1 MKLSW
6 AAYIAGVKEFHNTE
20 MEAAMSMLMAR
31 SRLLT
36 RSASSAVAEIV
47 ASNQTILR
55 RIWGRRWLLATIA
68 VVLAGLAFWD
78 GVSAWHGL
86 TALAMILVATGLI
99 PSSLAQD
106 GSPAP
111 ALPDNGGKPSFEDL
125 VAAIPDP
132 VIVLD
137 ANLAVRHFNR
147 KAREIIP
154 NLRVSEALTYAL
166 RVPEL
171 IDAIRGALEAG
182 GSRQIEY
189 SERVPVDRV
198 MEAQISTIAA
208 NGRIDF
214 VVIVLRDVTQRQR
227 VEQMRVD
234 FVANASHELRT
245 PLASL
250 LGFVETLQGP
260 ARNDAAARE
269 KFLDIMRA
277 QANRMSRLIDD
288 LLSLSR
294 IELNAHVQP
303 DNPVDLNLVVSHVA
317 DTLGPLARDRGV
329 ELSIDRRV
337 PALEVRGE
345 RDELIRVFENLVENA
360 IKYGASGG
368 RVEVTLDSVPKPQG
382 KGVDAVVTVRDHGP
396 GIEAEHVPRLT
407 ERFYRVD
414 AAKSRE
420 KGGTGLGL
428 AIVKHIV
435 ARHRGRLGIE
445 SVPGEG
451 TTFSVKI
458 DQIS

>member
-1 MKLSW
+1 
-6 AAYIAGVKEFHNTE
+6 
-20 MEAAMSMLMAR
+20 
-31 SRLLT
+31 
-36 RSASSAVAEIV
+36 
-47 ASNQTILR
+47 
-55 RIWGRRWLLATIA
+55 
-68 VVLAGLAFWD
+68 
-78 GVSAWHGL
+78 
-86 TALAMILVATGLI
+86 
-99 PSSLAQD
+99 
-106 GSPAP
+106 
-111 ALPDNGGKPSFEDL
+111 
-125 VAAIPDP
+125 
-132 VIVLD
+132 
-137 ANLAVRHFNR
+137 
-147 KAREIIP
+147 
-154 NLRVSEALTYAL
+154 
-166 RVPEL
+166 
-171 IDAIRGALEAG
+171 
-182 GSRQIEY
+182 
-189 SERVPVDRV
+189 
-198 MEAQISTIAA
+198 
-208 NGRIDF
+208 
-214 VVIVLRDVTQRQR
+214 VLRDVTQRHR

-269 KFLDIMRA
+269 KFLDIMRS

-303 DNPVDLNLVVSHVA
+303 DKPVELAHVVGHVA
-317 DTLGPLARDRGV
+317 DTLGPLAHDRGV
-329 ELSIDRRV
+329 ALSIDKRV
-337 PALEVRGE
+337 PQLEVRGE

-368 RVEVTLDSVPKPQG
+368 KVEVTLDSVPKPQG
-382 KGVDAVVTVRDHGP
+382 KGREAVVTVRDYGP

-451 TTFSVKI
+451 TVFSVKI
-458 DQIS
+458 DQIG

>member
-1 MKLSW
+1 
-6 AAYIAGVKEFHNTE
+6 
-20 MEAAMSMLMAR
+20 MSMALELSRHLTKRAR
-31 SRLLT
+31 R
-36 RSASSAVAEIV
+36 AVAWDV
-47 ASNQTILR
+47 GFNQIFLR
-55 RIWGRRWLLATIA
+55 HVWARRWLLAATA
-68 VVLAGLAFWD
+68 FMLGMLVVWD
-78 GVSAWHGL
+78 GASLWHGL
-86 TALAMILVATGLI
+86 VGWVMVVAVAGFVPRTGL
-99 PSSLAQD
+99 SDD
-106 GSPAP
+106 GVPP
-111 ALPDNGGKPSFEDL
+111 PPPGDGGKPSFEAL

-147 KAREIIP
+147 NARDIVP

-166 RVPEL
+166 RVPDL
-171 IDAIRGALEAG
+171 IDAIRSAVETGN
-182 GSRQIEY
+182 SRMIEY
-189 SERVPVDRV
+189 SERVPVDRAV
-198 MEAQISTIAA
+198 EAQISIIAGPT
-208 NGRIDF
+208 GRAEF

-227 VEQMRVD
+227 IEQMRVD

-294 IELNAHVQP
+294 IELNAHVRP
-303 DNPVDLNLVVSHVA
+303 DKPIDLNMVVGHVA
-317 DTLGPLARDRGV
+317 DTLAPLAQERGV
-329 ELSIDRRV
+329 ALTVDKTL
-337 PALEVRGE
+337 PALEVAGE

-368 RVEVTLDSVPKPQG
+368 KVEVTLASQPSPRG
-382 KGVDAVVTVRDHGP
+382 KSKEAVVTVRDYGP

-414 AAKSRE
+414 VAKSRE

-435 ARHRGRLGIE
+435 ARHRGRLVIE

-451 TTFSVKI
+451 ASFSVRI
-458 DQIS
+458 DQIG

>member
-1 MKLSW
+1 
-6 AAYIAGVKEFHNTE
+6 
-20 MEAAMSMLMAR
+20 MSMALELSRHLTKRAR
-31 SRLLT
+31 R
-36 RSASSAVAEIV
+36 AVAWDV
-47 ASNQTILR
+47 GFNQIFLR
-55 RIWGRRWLLATIA
+55 HVWARRWLLAATA
-68 VVLAGLAFWD
+68 FMFGMLVVWD
-78 GVSAWHGL
+78 GASLWHGL
-86 TALAMILVATGLI
+86 VGWVMVVAVAGFVPRTGL
-99 PSSLAQD
+99 SDD
-106 GSPAP
+106 GVPP
-111 ALPDNGGKPSFEDL
+111 PPPGDGGKPSFEAL

-147 KAREIIP
+147 NARDIVP

-166 RVPEL
+166 RVPDL
-171 IDAIRGALEAG
+171 IDAIRSAVETGN
-182 GSRQIEY
+182 SRMIEY
-189 SERVPVDRV
+189 SERVPVDRAV
-198 MEAQISTIAA
+198 EAQISIIAGPT
-208 NGRIDF
+208 GRAEF

-227 VEQMRVD
+227 IEQMRVD

-294 IELNAHVQP
+294 IELNAHVRP
-303 DNPVDLNLVVSHVA
+303 DKPIDLNMVVGHVA
-317 DTLGPLARDRGV
+317 DTLAPLAQERGV
-329 ELSIDRRV
+329 ALTVDKTL
-337 PALEVRGE
+337 PALEVA
-345 RDELIRVFENLVENA
+345 VENA

-368 RVEVTLDSVPKPQG
+368 KVEVTLASQPSPRG
-382 KGVDAVVTVRDHGP
+382 KSKEAVVTVRDYGP

-414 AAKSRE
+414 VAKSRE

-435 ARHRGRLGIE
+435 ARHRGRLVIE

-451 TTFSVKI
+451 ASFSVRI
-458 DQIS
+458 DQIG

>member
-1 MKLSW
+1 MGS
-6 AAYIAGVKEFHNTE
+6 NT
-20 MEAAMSMLMAR
+20 
-31 SRLLT
+31 
-36 RSASSAVAEIV
+36 
-47 ASNQTILR
+47 TILHQL
-55 RIWGRRWLLATIA
+55 WARRWLLLASSL
-68 VVLAGLAFWD
+68 VLASFVLWD
-78 GVSAWHGL
+78 GVSLWHGL
-86 TALAMILVATGLI
+86 AGWAIIVGIAGLL
-99 PSSLAQD
+99 PQGGAHDD
-106 GSPAP
+106 GSLPPQPADGP
-111 ALPDNGGKPSFEDL
+111 KPSFEAL
-125 VAAIPDP
+125 VSAIPDP

-147 KAREIIP
+147 HARDLVP
-154 NLRVSEALTYAL
+154 NLRVSEALTFAL

-171 IDAIRGALEAG
+171 IDAIRLATESGA
-182 GSRQIEY
+182 SRLIQY
-189 SERVPVDRV
+189 AERVPVDRAV
-198 MEAQISTIAA
+198 EAQISTIAGA
-208 NGRIDF
+208 AGKTDF

-294 IELNAHVQP
+294 IELNAHVRP
-303 DNPVDLNLVVSHVA
+303 DKPIDLNIVVGHVA
-317 DTLGPLARDRGV
+317 DTLAPLAEDRGV
-329 ELSIDRRV
+329 ALTIDKRL
-337 PALEVRGE
+337 PALEVLGE

-368 RVEVTLDSVPKPQG
+368 KVEITLESQPRARG
-382 KGVDAVVTVRDHGP
+382 KGAEAVVTVRDYGP

-414 AAKSRE
+414 VAKSRE

-435 ARHRGRLGIE
+435 ARHRGRLVIE

-451 TTFSVKI
+451 AAFSVRI
-458 DQIS
+458 DQLG

>member
-1 MKLSW
+1 
-6 AAYIAGVKEFHNTE
+6 
-20 MEAAMSMLMAR
+20 MSMVMER
-31 SRLLT
+31 SWLLT
-36 RSASSAVAEIV
+36 KLAWSGVAGPV
-47 ASNQTILR
+47 GSNRNILN
-55 RIWGRRWLLATIA
+55 RIWGRRWLVLSIA
-68 VVLAGLAFWD
+68 LLLTALVLWD
-78 GVSAWHGL
+78 GANPWHGL
-86 TALAMILVATGLI
+86 LIFAMIVAATGTL
-99 PSSLAQD
+99 PSTGGHD
-106 GSPAP
+106 GSIRPP
-111 ALPDNGGKPSFEDL
+111 LPESGGKPSFDDL
-125 VAAIPDP
+125 VMAIPDP

-137 ANLAVRHFNR
+137 SELAVRYFNR
-147 KAREIIP
+147 RARDIVP
-154 NLRVSEALTYAL
+154 NLRISEALTYAL

-171 IDAIRGALEAG
+171 VDAIRSALDTGA
-182 GSRQIEY
+182 SRQIEY
-189 SERVPVDRV
+189 SERVPIDRV
-198 MEAQISTIAA
+198 VEAQISTIAGES
-208 NGRIDF
+208 GRTAF
-214 VVIVLRDVTQRQR
+214 VVIVLRDVTQRHR

-260 ARNDAAARE
+260 ARNDVAARE
-269 KFLDIMRA
+269 KFLDIMRS

-303 DNPVDLNLVVSHVA
+303 DKPVELSAVVGHVA
-317 DTLGPLARDRGV
+317 DTLGPLAQDRGV
-329 ELSIDRRV
+329 TLSLDKRV
-337 PALEVRGE
+337 PTLEVRGE

-368 RVEVTLDSVPKPQG
+368 KVEIVIDSLPKTQG
-382 KGVDAVVTVRDHGP
+382 KGREAVVTVRDYGP

-445 SVPGEG
+445 SAPGEG
-451 TTFSVKI
+451 STFSVRI
-458 DQIS
+458 DQIG

>member
-1 MKLSW
+1 
-6 AAYIAGVKEFHNTE
+6 
-20 MEAAMSMLMAR
+20 MSMVIGR

-36 RSASSAVAEIV
+36 KLVLSGVADPV
-47 ASNQTILR
+47 GSNQNILH
-55 RIWGRRWLLATIA
+55 RIWGRRWLVATIA
-68 VVLAGLAFWD
+68 FVLIALSLWD
-78 GVSAWHGL
+78 GINPWHGL
-86 TALAMILVATGLI
+86 IAFAMIMAATGLF
-99 PSSLAQD
+99 PSTGLQEGTSL
-106 GSPAP
+106 P
-111 ALPDNGGKPSFEDL
+111 ALPDTGDKPSFEDL

-137 ANLAVRHFNR
+137 ADLAVRYFNR
-147 KAREIIP
+147 RARDIIP
-154 NLRVSEALTYAL
+154 NLRISEALTYAL

-171 IDAIRGALEAG
+171 IDAIRSAHETGA
-182 GSRQIEY
+182 SKQIEY
-189 SERVPVDRV
+189 SERVPVDRMV
-198 MEAQISTIAA
+198 EAQISTIAGKS
-208 NGRIDF
+208 GRTDF

-260 ARNDAAARE
+260 ARNDPAARE

-303 DNPVDLNLVVSHVA
+303 DKPVDLNMVVGHVA
-317 DTLGPLARDRGV
+317 DTLGPLAHDRSV
-329 ELSIDRRV
+329 VLSVDKRV

-368 RVEVTLDSVPKPQG
+368 RVEITLDSVPKPQG
-382 KGVDAVVTVRDHGP
+382 KGLDAVVTVRDFGP

-451 TTFSVKI
+451 TVFSVKI
-458 DQIS
+458 DQIG